1 MNDAT
6 LNRLLNELGSHLA
19 SAFEGM
25 TGERPQISTTAST
38 VEPPAGA
45 LLRRERF
52 SGVPGA
58 IWIAAAE
65 PDWLAGGALVL
76 EAAGITGSD
85 PEKHKAEFQEVVQQ
99 ALSGVARSMSQW
111 LGREVRREPGEET
124 PPAAAAWNAIEVR
137 QGQARLRLLAAIEPE
152 LAAAF
157 APPAPAPEDPEK
169 PPTFGLLLDVEL
181 PLRISFGRAE
191 VPLKDVLK
199 LTTGSIVELNR
210 EIGDPVEVI
219 VNNCVIARGEVVTL
233 EGNFGVRIQ
242 EVISRHQRWKTL
254 G

>member
-1 MNDAT
+1 LNDAIQ
-6 LNRLLNELGSHLA
+6 NRLLNELASNLA

-25 TGERPQISTTAST
+25 TGERPQISTEASSG
-38 VEPPAGA
+38 EPHTSA
-45 LLRRERF
+45 LLRREQF

-76 EAAGITGSD
+76 EAAGITESD
-85 PEKHKAEFQEVVQQ
+85 PEKHKAEFQEIVEQ
-99 ALSGVARSMSQW
+99 AVSGVARAMSQW
-111 LGREVRREPGEET
+111 LGREVQREQREET
-124 PPAAAAWNAIEVR
+124 PPAAAAWSAIEVR
-137 QGQARLRLLAAIEPE
+137 QGKSRFHLLAAIEPE

-157 APPAPAPEDPEK
+157 AQPEQALEVRDKPPAFD
-169 PPTFGLLLDVEL
+169 LLLDVEL
-181 PLRISFGRAE
+181 PLSVSFGRAE

-210 EIGDPVEVI
+210 EIGDQVEVI

-233 EGNFGVRIQ
+233 DGNFGVRIQ
-242 EVISRHQRWKTL
+242 EVISRHERWKTL